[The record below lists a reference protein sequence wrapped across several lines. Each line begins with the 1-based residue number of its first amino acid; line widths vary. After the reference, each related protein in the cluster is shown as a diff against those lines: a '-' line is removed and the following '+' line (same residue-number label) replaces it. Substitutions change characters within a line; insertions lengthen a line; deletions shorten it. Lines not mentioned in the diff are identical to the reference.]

1 MSHIIKMVIN
11 KIYDYSN
18 YPLIVSAFFG
28 IIGALIFEDS
38 IYGYTLF
45 AIISFIVYVVVIYL
59 FF

>member
-1 MSHIIKMVIN
+1 MVIN